1 MSELRVDERVEGGWL
16 PYSSELCVEHWF
28 GFTLPV
34 CVLLRGWWRV
44 AGRKL
49 KRYDKCWQR

>member
-28 GFTLPV
+28 GFIPSRL
-34 CVLLRGWWRV
+34 CFV
-44 AGRKL
+44 AGMVAGCRP
-49 KRYDKCWQR
+49 